1 MPVNVGAGGAAGGT
15 GKSELG
21 APPTPEVVDE
31 VSQNMLLSPT
41 KISQCKSIPPLSTI
55 SFVTSD

>member
-31 VSQNMLLSPT
+31 VSQNMLLTLAKIT
-41 KISQCKSIPPLSTI
+41 KILDPY
-55 SFVTSD
+55 